1 MPTFQNFKSE
11 NFDNQRIMDG
21 RGSLQQDA
29 AFVKLQEHFNQVG
42 NEINIAKL
50 FASDS
55 GRFSKFR

>member
-1 MPTFQNFKSE
+1 
-11 NFDNQRIMDG
+11 MDG

>member
-1 MPTFQNFKSE
+1 
-11 NFDNQRIMDG
+11 MDG
-21 RGSLQQDA
+21 RGSLQQDS